1 MHADRAGGVALGSGV
16 DSIMKRLRIPWRE
29 KVAGQVNN
37 SGGKGGEWQ
46 REMEVKGD
54 TKKGHRGGWTC
65 GVY

>member
-1 MHADRAGGVALGSGV
+1 
-16 DSIMKRLRIPWRE
+16 MKRLRIPWRE

-37 SGGKGGEWQ
+37 SGGEKGWIAE